1 MYFVSLESVFLKLR
15 NDSSLVMLNYRDKKL
30 RHLRE
35 QTLTTE
41 IQGRPPSSSRKRI
54 EFGYGDSIV
63 DWEKAAPSW
72 SAIFVGAILPIAGA
86 LVIALGL
93 CVALYSVA

>member
-1 MYFVSLESVFLKLR
+1 MCTLFPEFEKWHSL
-15 NDSSLVMLNYRDKKL
+15 LNYRDKKL

-63 DWEKAAPSW
+63 DWENAAPSW

-86 LVIALGL
+86 LIMAIGL
-93 CVALYSVA
+93 CVALYSMT